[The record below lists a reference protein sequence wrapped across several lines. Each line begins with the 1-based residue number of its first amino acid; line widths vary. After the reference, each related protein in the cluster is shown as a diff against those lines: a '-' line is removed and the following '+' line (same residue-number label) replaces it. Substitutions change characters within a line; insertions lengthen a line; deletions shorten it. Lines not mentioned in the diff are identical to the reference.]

1 MSSPD
6 IVPLIDAVAALS
18 RGRDAVDVLCAEL
31 TLDLRQ
37 SLRALGL
44 SADSSQWHDDVRHSM
59 KILNREYRRDVK
71 ADVIDNGRKMRRT
84 KGANELVLRVLDVA
98 RKFAASETQYSEFK
112 TLYDAQR
119 GRLVSAELFQ
129 YNDVLKTVENAMV
142 AFKEQLTITRQ
153 RLASYLPAFRILE
166 QPQRDVRAFTWRL
179 DAPVS
184 QRENIRAARSLLVR
198 LVEVQGER
206 GEIEL
211 RSGAMFVATSA
222 SFMDAPITP
231 ELVAAQV
238 SKFEEIAAAIENCK
252 TAQVEILA
260 QLKEYFDDAGASP
273 SSLAGIV
280 PDTTVEVSTLRDAG
294 ACYSEILAAVELL
307 HEINDSLELTIS
319 RVTSRLKHRVTVN
332 KVVLAM

>member
-1 MSSPD
+1 M
-6 IVPLIDAVAALS
+6 
-18 RGRDAVDVLCAEL
+18 
-31 TLDLRQ
+31 
-37 SLRALGL
+37 
-44 SADSSQWHDDVRHSM
+44 
-59 KILNREYRRDVK
+59 
-71 ADVIDNGRKMRRT
+71 
-84 KGANELVLRVLDVA
+84 
-98 RKFAASETQYSEFK
+98 
-112 TLYDAQR
+112 
-119 GRLVSAELFQ
+119 
-129 YNDVLKTVENAMV
+129 
-142 AFKEQLTITRQ
+142 
-153 RLASYLPAFRILE
+153 
-166 QPQRDVRAFTWRL
+166 
-179 DAPVS
+179 S

-222 SFMDAPITP
+222 SFMDAPIAP

-260 QLKEYFDDAGASP
+260 QMKVTPSLSLCRVKLIHAQEYFDDAGASP

-307 HEINDSLELTIS
+307 HEVG
-319 RVTSRLKHRVTVN
+319 RMV
-332 KVVLAM
+332 